1 MEVADELLA
10 MITDAMAPLAE
21 AQAAEAAELEER
33 VKARGERGSGRKQLE
48 ERHKREARRYR
59 TDEVRAGLTEL
70 SRRYRDEM
78 ATSARPAAGRSP
90 PSRPS
95 PTLAREMVRNP
106 NERLQLV
113 ALFLTLGR
121 LR

>member
-1 MEVADELLA
+1 M
-10 MITDAMAPLAE
+10 TPLAE

-48 ERHKREARRYR
+48 DRHKREARRYR
-59 TDEVRAGLTEL
+59 SDEVRAGLTEL
-70 SRRYRDEM
+70 SRRYRDEL
-78 ATSARPAAGRSP
+78 ATVARPAPVIEAIEAIAA
-90 PSRPS
+90 
-95 PTLAREMVRNP
+95 LAREMVRNP

-121 LR
+121 LSSR